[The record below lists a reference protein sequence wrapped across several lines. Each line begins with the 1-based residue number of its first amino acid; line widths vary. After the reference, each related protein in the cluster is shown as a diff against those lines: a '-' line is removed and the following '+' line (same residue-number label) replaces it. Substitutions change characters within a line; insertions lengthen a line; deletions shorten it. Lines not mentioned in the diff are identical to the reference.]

1 MKIKMVHADNVDE
14 LFSRVR
20 EVDKAQDID
29 DELIDTSRDFIK
41 VSDSKMI
48 YCEVLVYRT
57 GDDDEEL

>member
-1 MKIKMVHADNVDE
+1 MKIKMVHADNMDE
-14 LFSRVR
+14 LFSRVS

-29 DELIDTSRDFIK
+29 DELLDVEFDFIK

-48 YCEVLVYRT
+48 YCEALVYRA

>member
-14 LFSRVR
+14 LSSRVS

-29 DELIDTSRDFIK
+29 DELLDVEFDFIK
-41 VSDSKMI
+41 VSDSRMI
-48 YCEVLVYRT
+48 YCEALVYRT

>member
-1 MKIKMVHADNVDE
+1 MKIKMVHADNVAE
-14 LFSRVR
+14 LFSRVS

-29 DELIDTSRDFIK
+29 DELLDVEFDFIK

>member
-1 MKIKMVHADNVDE
+1 MKIKMVHADNTDE

-29 DELIDTSRDFIK
+29 DELIDTSFDFIK

-48 YCEVLVYRT
+48 YCEALVYRA

>member
-29 DELIDTSRDFIK
+29 DELIDTGFDFIK

-48 YCEVLVYRT
+48 YCEALVYRT

>member
-29 DELIDTSRDFIK
+29 YELLDVEFDFIK

-48 YCEVLVYRT
+48 YCGALVYRT

>member
-1 MKIKMVHADNVDE
+1 MKIKMVHADNTDE

-29 DELIDTSRDFIK
+29 DELIGTSIDFIK
-41 VSDSKMI
+41 VSGSKMI
-48 YCEVLVYRT
+48 YCEALVYRA

>member
-14 LFSRVR
+14 LSSRVR

-29 DELIDTSRDFIK
+29 DELLDVEFDFIK

-48 YCEVLVYRT
+48 YCEALVYRT

>member
-48 YCEVLVYRT
+48 YCEALVYRT
-57 GDDDEEL
+57 GDEDEEL

>member
-1 MKIKMVHADNVDE
+1 MKIKMVHADNFDE

-29 DELIDTSRDFIK
+29 DELIDTGFDFIK
-41 VSDSKMI
+41 ASDSKMI
-48 YCEVLVYRT
+48 YCEALVYRT